1 MQGVLEA
8 LLPNLI
14 TRVPEF
20 LDSIVDTVTMVLISG
35 AISFVR
41 GLIFGVAVTVTR
53 RGGVL
58 ECPPLFHF
66 LDKAINILRS
76 VPFIILLTAVLPLT
90 RAIVHTAI
98 GVKGAIVPLVCGTV
112 PFFSRQIQS
121 ALDEVNPGVIE
132 AAQAMGLSPMAIIF
146 KVYLKEGIPTIARA
160 TTLTGISLVGL
171 TAMAG
176 AVGAG
181 GLGDFAIRLGHN
193 RYMEDITWVTVIT
206 IMILV
211 SIIQLIGDT
220 VVRRHTR

>member
-1 MQGVLEA
+1 MQGLLEA

-20 LDSIVDTVTMVLISG
+20 LKSIGDTVTMVLISG
-35 AISFVR
+35 AISFVL

-53 RGGVL
+53 RNGVL
-58 ECPPLFHF
+58 ECIPLFHF

-132 AAQAMGLSPMAIIF
+132 AAQAMGLTPMAVIF
-146 KVYLKEGIPTIARA
+146 KVYLREGIPTIARA

-193 RYMEDITWVTVIT
+193 RYMEDITWVTVIA